1 LRFLRSLRL
10 LRLSDLMLRI
20 GSETCS
26 AGLELSTAK
35 RYWKLV
41 AFATGIYIEFIAF
54 FAFIGFIELFD
65 DKYS

>member
-1 LRFLRSLRL
+1 
-10 LRLSDLMLRI
+10 MLRI

-41 AFATGIYIEFIAF
+41 ALATGINCVYCVCCV
-54 FAFIGFIELFD
+54 
-65 DKYS
+65 YSVQ

>member
-1 LRFLRSLRL
+1 
-10 LRLSDLMLRI
+10 MLRI

-54 FAFIGFIELFD
+54 IAFIAFIGFIELFD